1 MEYQVEDISPVKK
14 QVTVHTTAD
23 EVNAALGTAVT
34 FFKKDLKMDG
44 FRQGKVPS
52 SVVEGKF
59 KKEITDQATRDLFNV
74 HFSQIFGELGVDPV
88 SGINMDTDAQLERD
102 QDLNYSFHFEYIPE
116 LDLPEYN
123 GLKTTQQKVEISE
136 DMIESAFQRILRDNS
151 TLELVKEDRQP
162 EDGDVAI
169 IDFVAYQDGEPLEN
183 LQAQGFELPLGEG
196 QALQSFEEIVKELSP
211 GQSGQGDVTFPD
223 DFLNKELAGST
234 VTMQVTL
241 NVIKERKLPEVD
253 DNLADKLGFN
263 SIDEVREHIR
273 KAFSERME
281 KMEKSAAQKRLL
293 DQIMAETDVP
303 LPQSMVD
310 SQVDRMLE
318 SKRASLEK
326 QGKSL
331 DSEGGEEAVR
341 QTLLTEAEEVVKA
354 HVVLLDIAKREG
366 LTVSNEEV
374 DVHLYRL
381 AINSGQDPQELKK
394 YYEQNN
400 LMFALRD
407 SLLADKA
414 MDRIYENAVI
424 EEEDP
429 EVSGQDTSEAETAV
443 E

>member
-1 MEYQVEDISPVKK
+1 
-14 QVTVHTTAD
+14 
-23 EVNAALGTAVT
+23 
-34 FFKKDLKMDG
+34 
-44 FRQGKVPS
+44 
-52 SVVEGKF
+52 
-59 KKEITDQATRDLFNV
+59 
-74 HFSQIFGELGVDPV
+74 
-88 SGINMDTDAQLERD
+88 
-102 QDLNYSFHFEYIPE
+102 
-116 LDLPEYN
+116 
-123 GLKTTQQKVEISE
+123 
-136 DMIESAFQRILRDNS
+136 
-151 TLELVKEDRQP
+151 
-162 EDGDVAI
+162 
-169 IDFVAYQDGEPLEN
+169 
-183 LQAQGFELPLGEG
+183 
-196 QALQSFEEIVKELSP
+196 
-211 GQSGQGDVTFPD
+211 
-223 DFLNKELAGST
+223 
-234 VTMQVTL
+234 
-241 NVIKERKLPEVD
+241 
-253 DNLADKLGFN
+253 
-263 SIDEVREHIR
+263 
-273 KAFSERME
+273 
-281 KMEKSAAQKRLL
+281 
-293 DQIMAETDVP
+293 
-303 LPQSMVD
+303 
-310 SQVDRMLE
+310 MLE
-318 SKRASLEK
+318 SKQASLEK